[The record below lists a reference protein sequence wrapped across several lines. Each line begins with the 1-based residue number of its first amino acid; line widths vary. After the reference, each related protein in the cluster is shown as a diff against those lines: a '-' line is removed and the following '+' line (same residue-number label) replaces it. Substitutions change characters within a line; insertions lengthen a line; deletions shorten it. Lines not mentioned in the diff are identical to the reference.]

1 MESSSP
7 ARLDWID
14 YLKGLAILFVVFG
27 HMPFAD
33 GLANPGRTVA
43 YSFHMPLFFLL
54 SGYTAALS
62 YSRRPHALPFV
73 GRRFLS
79 LMVPHIVW
87 GAFGTLFLLSG
98 MLFGGTDVSA
108 SFKALI
114 AGYGQWWFLPCMFI
128 MQILFLG
135 AMCVKSCLKFKGSLL
150 LGFVL
155 VVGATFAC
163 NSILSPFTFHEF
175 GMQIGYLVRLHC
187 LVWPFALGCAMYM
200 YKPFMDYV
208 LRSEWLAFA
217 AIVGYLVSCNYGIGG
232 MALSGTAAGILL
244 IRCFS
249 RISPQAANE
258 NTLAGFSLR
267 MLKCFGASSLAIYV
281 TAWIFQSV
289 LIPLCSQ
296 DVPQILVFA
305 TNMVMSVLICYLCV
319 AVKKLIN
326 CSSTASL
333 LFFGEFPKK
342 VQAKP

>member
-1 MESSSP
+1 MESSP
-7 ARLDWID
+7 RLDWID

-33 GLANPGRTVA
+33 GSANPGRTVA

-87 GAFGTLFLLSG
+87 GMLGTLFLLSG
-98 MLFGGTDVSA
+98 MHVGSADVSA
-108 SFKALI
+108 SVKALI

-128 MQILFLG
+128 MQILFVG
-135 AMCVKSCLKFKGSLL
+135 GMCVKSCLKFKGSII
-150 LGFVL
+150 LGFAL
-155 VVGATFAC
+155 VVGAAFAC
-163 NSILSPFTFHEF
+163 NSILAPFMLHEY
-175 GMQIGYLVRLHC
+175 GLPIGYLVPLHY
-187 LVWPFALGCAMYM
+187 LVWPFALGCAMCM
-200 YKPFMDYV
+200 YKPFMDFV
-208 LRSEWLAFA
+208 LRSELLAFA

-249 RISPQAANE
+249 RVSPQAANE

-281 TAWIFQSV
+281 TAWIFQST

-296 DVPQILVFA
+296 DMPQILVFVI
-305 TNMVMSVLICYLCV
+305 NMALSVLICYLCV

-342 VQAKP
+342 IQAKP